1 MRTKPLARATG
12 SLVGLAAV
20 AVLLFLGLLTALTE
34 VGIPQWVASATAV
47 GTVVTVS
54 LAVADA
60 FTPLGTDNDGQL
72 RAKQWSTLA
81 TDFLVAGVVSFVVG
95 FVGARLLLSPDAGGL
110 RRLVVV
116 SLALVL
122 GYGTFVGRNLEIY
135 GIEPA
140 EDDGDGRQP

>member
-20 AVLLFLGLLTALTE
+20 TVLLFLGLLTALTE
-34 VGIPQWVASATAV
+34 VGVSQWVASAASV
-47 GTVVTVS
+47 SAVVTVA
-54 LAVADA
+54 LAGADA

-72 RAKQWSTLA
+72 RTKPWPTLA
-81 TDFLVAGVVSFVVG
+81 TDFLFAGVVSFVVG
-95 FVGARLLLSPDAGGL
+95 FGGARLLLGPEAGGL

-116 SLALVL
+116 SLAVVL

-135 GIEPA
+135 GIESA
-140 EDDGDGRQP
+140 DDGDDLQQ